1 LKLLEYVKM
10 TTQMN
15 NTNSMISAIAPS
27 IGVAIAWCLAWG
39 DEREPQYSL
48 EVLRQMRE
56 ALNQGK
62 EVPEEVQAL
71 VKQAQELQNLEFPDT
86 LEKLKQ
92 LPEKYPLLWNSK
104 IGLVYGGATKI
115 KQYVFE
121 SAKIQD
127 IRGASTL
134 LDRINQIDLP
144 AFFNQN
150 YQPDKNHPNRYNAQ
164 CNQVRQWL
172 DDNFFVDYKL
182 SDVLIPELIIYS
194 TGGNILAFCPS
205 AYINDL
211 ANAIEKRYTEETLT
225 ANSCAVGDTFRLLE
239 IRFGLLREPIENTLW
254 LDWYRQQYKKP
265 LVQAYFGN
273 LEKNLENSQT
283 EKFAEYAISVEDAFA
298 ERKSF
303 NELTTK
309 LAILFNQRRSG
320 HDFSGR
326 PSRRYPPMFETHPYL
341 MRDQGERRS
350 AVMIIQ
356 PPALPRESH
365 FSEASAR
372 KHLVGYRA
380 KKGNPD
386 IPEWYRNS
394 QLTWKSNRVEG
405 WVDKFNSFLT
415 KNPTLKQKYYAEFQP
430 NEVEISQNLSHIANA
445 SKGFIA
451 YIYADG
457 NNMGGYIQKKIK
469 TPQDYKDFS
478 RDVELATEYAV
489 YQALAEHLH
498 PHKLQNLNDEESS
511 LDNGDLVHPFEIIT
525 IGGDDIIL
533 IVPANKALQIAKIIG
548 ERFEK
553 ILLKQVPLVEQKA
566 AEEVKFIVGDYKITP
581 PNKPV
586 DLKKCHRYKPTEAEA
601 SQCQLSTSIGLL
613 ITSYN
618 TPIYYAKD
626 LMEQLLK
633 SAKERAKKL
642 KKAGYC
648 GGTVDFLTLKSV
660 TMISSKIKEFRE
672 EGLTKNLRPK
682 LKLYAAPYTLY
693 ELGGLISAIEA
704 LKNAKFPKSQL
715 YQIRDLLE
723 RGKHTAIL
731 NYRYFRVR
739 LKQGKQELKEEFEE
753 AWCQPKDENNG
764 GNLAPWM
771 YDDGELEYDK
781 SDYPLFETIWRD
793 VVDLYDFIASPDDN
807 SDAIEELIANTEAE
821 L

>member
-1 LKLLEYVKM
+1 MEKVEMQNKNFI
-10 TTQMN
+10 TT
-15 NTNSMISAIAPS
+15 
-27 IGVAIAWCLAWG
+27 AIAWCLAWG
-39 DEREPQYSL
+39 DERQPKYSL
-48 EVLRQMRE
+48 ELLRQMRE

-71 VKQAQELQNLEFPDT
+71 VKQAQELQGIDKDYFPKT
-86 LEKLKQ
+86 LDELKN
-92 LPEKYPLLWNSK
+92 KYPDLWHQTTR

-134 LDRINQIDLP
+134 LDRINQVDLP

-150 YQPDKNHPNRYNAQ
+150 YQPDKNNPNRYNAQ

-172 DDNFFVDYKL
+172 DANFSVDYKL

-239 IRFGLLREPIENTLW
+239 IRFGLLRQPIENTLW

-265 LVQAYFGN
+265 LVQAYFGD

-283 EKFAEYAISVEDAFA
+283 ERCTESAVSVEDAFA

-341 MRDQGERRS
+341 MRDEGERRS
-350 AVMIIQ
+350 AVMIVQ
-356 PPALPRESH
+356 PPELPRESN

-380 KKGNPD
+380 KTANSET
-386 IPEWYRNS
+386 PEWYQNS
-394 QLTWKSNRVEG
+394 QLTWKNIRVEG
-405 WVDKFNSFLT
+405 WVDKFNSFL
-415 KNPTLKQKYYAEFQP
+415 KENPTLQQKYYTEFEH
-430 NEVEISQNLSHIANA
+430 NEVEIAQNLSHIANA

-489 YQALAEHLH
+489 YQALAEYLH
-498 PHKLQNLNDEESS
+498 PHKLQNLNDEESF

-548 ERFEK
+548 EKFEK
-553 ILLKQVPLVEQKA
+553 ILLKQLPLFEQET
-566 AEEVKFIVGDYKITP
+566 AEREVKYIVGDYKIKP

-586 DLKKCHRYKPTEAEA
+586 DFKKCHRYKPTEAEP
-601 SQCQLSTSIGLL
+601 SQCQLSTSIGVL

-633 SAKERAKKL
+633 SAKDRAKKL

-660 TMISSKIKEFRE
+660 TMISSNIKEFRE

-739 LKQGKQELKEEFEE
+739 LKQGKKELKEHFEE

-771 YDDGELEYDK
+771 YDDGELEDDK
-781 SDYPLFETIWRD
+781 TDYPLFETIWRD
-793 VVDLYDFIASPDDN
+793 VVDLYDFIALSDDD
-807 SDAIEELIANTEAE
+807 SDAINVQMATTEAE